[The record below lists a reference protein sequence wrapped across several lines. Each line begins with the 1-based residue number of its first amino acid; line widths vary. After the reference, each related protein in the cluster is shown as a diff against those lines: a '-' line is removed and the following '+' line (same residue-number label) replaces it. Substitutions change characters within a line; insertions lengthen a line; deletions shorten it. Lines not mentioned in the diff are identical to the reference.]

1 MKKVKIFSVVVLL
14 LVDIMMCE
22 EDVRETETGL
32 CAEGTVTFDQN
43 PFVQMDI

>member
-32 CAEGTVTFDQN
+32 CAEYRQLQSSDGDH
-43 PFVQMDI
+43 M